1 MAHSLP
7 YMQAVMP
14 AYARA
19 HAAVWRT
26 AAGGAPALRART
38 HNFRDGERVVRSP
51 PTTDSHV

>member
-1 MAHSLP
+1 
-7 YMQAVMP
+7 MP

-38 HNFRDGERVVRSP
+38 HFFRDGERVVRSP
-51 PTTDSHV
+51 AITNNPMY